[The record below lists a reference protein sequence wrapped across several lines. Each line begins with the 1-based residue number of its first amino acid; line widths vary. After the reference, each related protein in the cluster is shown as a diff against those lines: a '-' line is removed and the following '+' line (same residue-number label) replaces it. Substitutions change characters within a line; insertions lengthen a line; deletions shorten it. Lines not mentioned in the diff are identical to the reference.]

1 MTPSLLMTLSVDHN
15 VFANM
20 SRIGFG
26 MKVTMA

>member
-15 VFANM
+15 AFANV

-26 MKVTMA
+26 AKITMA